1 MPRTVALEFSISDDN
16 SFEVLHYAI
25 TVYSVVPRQKF
36 ESAIRYVTEYLL
48 FNGAM
53 FNGCA

>member
-25 TVYSVVPRQKF
+25 TVYSVVPREKF
-36 ESAIRYVTEYLL
+36 ESAIRYVTE
-48 FNGAM
+48 
-53 FNGCA
+53 